1 MGVVSAALYLEL
13 WGKKSELTMN
23 EDRDVLDVVSHSE
36 CESDTELITRNYE
49 PTSEG
54 RSNQQEGSSVLLCP
68 CVTKKQTYTLNSG
81 DKPTEGSDSDTSS
94 APRDKLHLVYICFF
108 LAGAGFLFP
117 FNSYIAAID
126 YFFSLY
132 RLQFSAV
139 SEIIPM
145 TYLIVT
151 LCASTLNL
159 SLVERLSINTRIV
172 FGYVMFSVSLFFV
185 PMLDIGINNCT
196 VSTGVS
202 FYLTLASIVVVGL
215 GSGCK
220 CVCVC
225 VCVCVCK
232 LSQSC

>member
-1 MGVVSAALYLEL
+1 M
-13 WGKKSELTMN
+13 SEDK
-23 EDRDVLDVVSHSE
+23 EILDVVSHSE

-49 PTSEG
+49 LTSEG
-54 RSNQQEGSSVLLCP
+54 REEQQEASSTLLRTICP
-68 CVTKKQTYTLNSG
+68 CLTKKRSYTISLNSG
-81 DKPTEGSDSDTSS
+81 DEFTEGVNSDSSL
-94 APRDKLHLVYICFF
+94 APRDRFHLVYICFF

-132 RLQFSAV
+132 RPQFTAIA
-139 SEIIPM
+139 EIIPM
-145 TYLIVT
+145 TYLLVT

-225 VCVCVCK
+225 ACVCMRVHV
-232 LSQSC
+232 